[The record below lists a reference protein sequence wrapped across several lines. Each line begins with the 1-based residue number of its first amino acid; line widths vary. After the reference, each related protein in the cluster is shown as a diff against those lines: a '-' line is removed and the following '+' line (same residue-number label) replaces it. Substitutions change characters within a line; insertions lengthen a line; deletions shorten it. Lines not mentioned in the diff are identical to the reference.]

1 MSSAHHTFGR
11 FSLEDASGTLFRD
24 GKPLNIGKRGA
35 ALLSALVEAEG
46 NPLSKDQLLSA
57 GWPNQIVDEGNL
69 SVQIAALR
77 KVLGQNESG
86 ADWIAT
92 VPRFGYRF
100 LRGTS
105 SPSIAAEPLRPV
117 LGVWQSDGLADASSG
132 YFAHGVVDEIVA
144 ALSRFREFAVA
155 APPAG
160 SAESQQEASV
170 QAIAARLGVRYL
182 LRCTAQ
188 QAGERFRISV
198 HLLDGTSGLELWAKR
213 FGGTISEVFD
223 FEERIAESVAALVAP
238 EISRAEIERARRK
251 RPDNLD
257 AYDLY
262 LRALPLFRRIDPNAR
277 SEAIRL
283 LEDCVRLD
291 PHFAAGLAQAAWAY
305 ERQETFGTGMSD
317 AERARS
323 LELANAA
330 AEEGN
335 DDPQVMAISAGTLI
349 LAGGER
355 QRGLA
360 MLRGAYAAN
369 PNNAMVMRMYAFG
382 NVFVGDL
389 ELGQQTFLR
398 SLEISPASLLTYE
411 ILEGL
416 SLSHLLMGEYEEAAE
431 WAQRSIAVNAQHS
444 AAYWNLAS
452 AYGHLGRTADAADAV
467 NRMLVLAPSHRLSHF
482 ERIEPRYEAR
492 YGIFVDGLRKAGL
505 PA

>member
-1 MSSAHHTFGR
+1 MFGR
-11 FSLEDASGTLFRD
+11 FSLEVDSGTLFRD
-24 GKPLNIGKRGA
+24 GVPLNIGKRGA
-35 ALLSALVEAEG
+35 ALLTALIGADG
-46 NPLSKDQLLSA
+46 NPVSKDDLLSA
-57 GWPNQIVDEGNL
+57 GWPNQIVDEANL

-105 SPSIAAEPLRPV
+105 AAPIPSEPLRPV

-132 YFAHGVVDEIVA
+132 YFAHGVVEGIVA
-144 ALSRFREFAVA
+144 ALCRFREFAVA
-155 APPAG
+155 APQTG
-160 SAESQQEASV
+160 LGGQQDTSV

-198 HLLDGTSGLELWAKR
+198 HLLDGTSGLELWAQR

-223 FEERIAESVAALVAP
+223 FEDRIAESVAGLVAP
-238 EISRAEIERARRK
+238 AISRAEIERARRK

-262 LRALPLFRRIDPNAR
+262 LRALPLFRTIDPAAR
-277 SEAIRL
+277 SEVIRL

-291 PHFAAGLAQAAWAY
+291 PHFATGLAHASWAY
-305 ERQETFGTGMSD
+305 EREETFGTGISA
-317 AERARS
+317 AERARA

-330 AEEGN
+330 AAEGH
-335 DDPQVMAISAGTLI
+335 DDPQGIAISAGTL
-349 LAGGER
+349 LLVGGER

-360 MLRGAYAAN
+360 MLQDAYTAN
-369 PNNAMVMRMYAFG
+369 PNNAVVMRMFAYG

-389 ELGQQTFLR
+389 ELGRQTFVR
-398 SLEISPASLLTYE
+398 ALEISPASFITFDN
-411 ILEGL
+411 LEGL
-416 SLSHLLMGEYEEAAE
+416 SLSHLLMGEFEQAAE
-431 WAQRSIAVNAQHS
+431 WAQRSIAVNSRWS

-452 AYGHLGRTADAADAV
+452 AYGHLGRAAEAADTV
-467 NRMLVLAPSHRLSHF
+467 NRLLALAPWQRLSHF
-482 ERIEPRYEAR
+482 VRIEPRYDAR
-492 YGIFVDGLRKAGL
+492 YGIFIEGIRKAGL
-505 PA
+505 PE

>member
-1 MSSAHHTFGR
+1 MGERRYSFGPFVLDTEAGTMS
-11 FSLEDASGTLFRD
+11 RD
-24 GKPLNIGKRGA
+24 GAPVNVGQRGI
-35 ALLSALVEAEG
+35 ALLTALLDAGGEPV
-46 NPLSKDQLLSA
+46 SKDDLLSH
-57 GWPNQIVDEGNL
+57 GWPGLIVEEANL

-100 LRGTS
+100 LRGISTA
-105 SPSIAAEPLRPV
+105 SIATEPLRPV

-132 YFAHGVVDEIVA
+132 YFAHGVVDGIVA

-155 APPAG
+155 APRAG
-160 SAESQQEASV
+160 LGGQQQEASV

-188 QAGERFRISV
+188 HAGERFRISV

-223 FEERIAESVAALVAP
+223 FEDRIAESVAGLVAP
-238 EISRAEIERARRK
+238 AISRAEIERARRK

-262 LRALPLFRRIDPNAR
+262 LRALPLFRTIDPNAR
-277 SEAIRL
+277 SEVIRL
-283 LEDCVRLD
+283 LEECVRLD

-305 ERQETFGTGMSD
+305 ERQETFGTGMSE
-317 AERARS
+317 AERARA
-323 LELANAA
+323 LELANSA
-330 AEEGN
+330 AEEGH
-335 DDPQVMAISAGTLI
+335 DDPQVMAISAVTLI

-360 MLRGAYAAN
+360 MLRDAYTAN

-389 ELGQQTFLR
+389 ELGRQTFMR
-398 SLEISPASLLTYE
+398 SLEISPASLMTYE

-416 SLSHLLMGEYEEAAE
+416 SLSHLLMGEFEEAAA
-431 WAQRSIAVNAQHS
+431 WAQRSIAVNGQWP

-467 NRMLVLAPSHRLSHF
+467 NRLLTLAPSHRLSHF
-482 ERIEPRYEAR
+482 VRIEPSYETR
-492 YGIFVDGLRKAGL
+492 HQILVEGLRKAGL

>member
-1 MSSAHHTFGR
+1 MSAARHTFGR
-11 FSLEDASGTLFRD
+11 FSLEQASGTLFRD
-24 GKPLNIGKRGA
+24 GEPLNIGKRGA
-35 ALLSALVEAEG
+35 ALLTALVEADG
-46 NPLSKDQLLSA
+46 NPVSKDDLLSA
-57 GWPNQIVDEGNL
+57 GWPNQIVDEANL

-77 KVLGQNESG
+77 KVLGQNENG

-100 LRGTS
+100 LRGMS
-105 SPSIAAEPLRPV
+105 SASITTEPLRPV
-117 LGVWQSDGLADASSG
+117 LGVWRSDGLADASSG
-132 YFAHGVVDEIVA
+132 YFAHGVVDGIVA
-144 ALSRFREFAVA
+144 ALSRVREFAVA
-155 APPAG
+155 APRVG
-160 SAESQQEASV
+160 WGGQHEASV
-170 QAIAARLGVRYL
+170 PAIAAELGVRYI

-198 HLLDGTSGLELWAKR
+198 HLLDGTNGLELWAKR

-223 FEERIAESVAALVAP
+223 FEDRIAESVAGLVAP
-238 EISRAEIERARRK
+238 AISRAEIERARRK

-262 LRALPLFRRIDPNAR
+262 LRALPLFRTIDPNAR
-277 SEAIRL
+277 SEVIRL

-291 PHFAAGLAQAAWAY
+291 PHFAAGLAHAAWAY
-305 ERQETFGTGMSD
+305 ERQGTFGTGMSE
-317 AERARS
+317 AERARA

-330 AEEGN
+330 AEEGH
-335 DDPQVMAISAGTLI
+335 DDPQVMAISAVTLI

-355 QRGLA
+355 RRGLA
-360 MLRGAYAAN
+360 MLREAYAAN

-389 ELGQQTFLR
+389 ELGRQTFMR
-398 SLEISPASLLTYE
+398 SLEISPASLMTYE

-416 SLSHLLMGEYEEAAE
+416 SLAHLLMGEYEEAAE
-431 WAQRSIAVNAQHS
+431 WAQRSIAVNGQWP
-444 AAYWNLAS
+444 AAYWNLAA

-467 NRMLVLAPSHRLSHF
+467 DRLLTLAPAHRLAHF
-482 ERIEPRYEAR
+482 LRIAPSYESR
-492 YGIFVDGLRKAGL
+492 HHILVEGLRKAGL